1 MTQLGIWLITMGVAI
16 IGGAT
21 ALLMLISSAF
31 FDKEKATRIT
41 NIAINLFLGSGLVLL
56 IGLGI
61 FYVKPTLFTI

>member
-1 MTQLGIWLITMGVAI
+1 MTQLGIWLMIM
-16 IGGAT
+16 GGAVIGAAV
-21 ALLMLISSAF
+21 ALLMLIGSVC

-61 FYVKPTLFTI
+61 FYFNPTHFTL